1 MATPQEAP
9 DLLFYDG
16 GCGLCHGLV
25 RFLARRSD
33 TCRFAPLGGATF
45 RARFPDGDPPASVVV
60 LHGDRVLVRSGA
72 VLHLLLGL
80 GGGWALL
87 ARLGGLVPRRLR
99 DGAYDAVARVR
110 NRLFRRPETACP
122 RVPPSTQARFL
133 P

>member
-1 MATPQEAP
+1 MATPREAP

-25 RFLARRSD
+25 RFLARRSG

-45 RARFPDGDPPASVVV
+45 RERFPEADPPASVVV
-60 LHGDRVLVRSGA
+60 VHGDRVLLRSEA

-80 GGGWALL
+80 GGGWTLL
-87 ARLGGLVPRRLR
+87 ARLGGRVPRGLR
-99 DGAYDAVARVR
+99 DGAYDVVARAR
-110 NRLFRRPETACP
+110 NRLFSRPESACP
-122 RVPPSTQARFL
+122 RVPPSIQARFL